1 MRDCLRELK
10 DILKAKIECIWIT
23 TYEETDVI
31 TDIKETILSNFP
43 NYKLRLWSC
52 SEGLTEV
59 PLVKSNNPPEDKKVV
74 ENTQT
79 LFKIIKSTTFG
90 AESYSGSNNIYIL
103 RDFDKLLNP
112 DNIRRIRDLKEPYL
126 KEFYCSQKQNQYFY
140 NPIII
145 ISTTSNIP
153 SDISKLFYTIDY
165 KLPNKEEVSSQVD
178 KAYRILK
185 KQHSVDANYI
195 IPKDKEIPSIINAC
209 IGLTRN
215 EINMVLKESL
225 TKYHTLDLNF
235 ISNSKIQAVKKSGA
249 LDYRIPKYT
258 LDDIGGNNALKDWL
272 FEVKDLFTDEAT
284 EFGLTKPKGYMS
296 VGIPGCG
303 KTALAEAFAG
313 TMKVPL
319 LILSINRIMNRMV
332 GESEKKIVQALQVAK
347 ACAPC
352 VLLLDEVEKVL
363 GGVNSSNN
371 SDSGITSRVFQEILK
386 FMNDNDSGV
395 YVIMTSNDV
404 SQLPPEFTRAGRLDA
419 TWYFGL
425 PKEEERRE
433 IFKIHF
439 SKYKQNISDE
449 LLNTAVAY
457 SEHFTGA
464 EIEETV
470 KNCMRKAF
478 VKYKQTGEKDVTA
491 KEIIAATKEVIPVY
505 ESSKE
510 KILILETYCK
520 GRARRTDYETNKK
533 NIEVISSS
541 NNEEDDIAFW

>member
-1 MRDCLRELK
+1 MRDCLKELK
-10 DILKAKIECIWIT
+10 DILKARIECIWIK
-23 TYEETDVI
+23 TYEETDAI
-31 TDIKETILSNFP
+31 ADIKETILSNFP
-43 NYKLRLWSC
+43 SYKLRLWSC

-59 PLVKSNNPPEDKKVV
+59 PLVKSNNPPTDKKTV

-79 LFKIIKSTTFG
+79 LFKIIRSTTFG
-90 AESYSGSNNIYIL
+90 AEGYSGSNNIYVL

-126 KEFYCSQKQNQYFY
+126 KEFYCSHKQNVYFY
-140 NPIII
+140 NPIVV
-145 ISTTSNIP
+145 ISTTSDIP
-153 SDISKLFYTIDY
+153 SDVSKLFYSIDY
-165 KLPNKEEVSSQVD
+165 KLPNKEEVFLQVD
-178 KAYRILK
+178 KAYRVLK
-185 KQHSVDANYI
+185 KQQETNSNYI
-195 IPKDKEIPSIINAC
+195 IPNDEEIISITNAC

-225 TKYHTLDLNF
+225 VKYNTLDLNF
-235 ISNSKIQAVKKSGA
+235 VTNSKIQAVKKSGA

-272 FEVKDLFTDEAT
+272 YEVKDLFTDEAAQ
-284 EFGLTKPKGYMS
+284 FGLTKPKGYMS

-352 VLLLDEVEKVL
+352 VLLLDECEKVL

-371 SDSGITSRVFQEILK
+371 SDSGITARVFQEILK

-395 YVIMTSNDV
+395 YVIMTSNDI

-425 PKEEERRE
+425 PKEEERKE

-439 SKYKQNISDE
+439 NKYKQNISDE
-449 LLNTAVAY
+449 ILNVAVSY

-470 KNCMRKAF
+470 KNCIRKAF
-478 VKYKQTGEKDVTA
+478 VKYKQTGERNITA
-491 KEIIAATKEVIPVY
+491 NEIIAAAQEVIPVY

-510 KILILETYCK
+510 KILILEAYCK
-520 GRARRTDYETNKK
+520 GRARRTDYEINKK
-533 NIEVISSS
+533 NIEVISSNS
-541 NNEEDDIAFW
+541 EEDEGMFW